1 MGWCLRITIKQGRGE
16 RLHSQNHCNW
26 YFFEGVHFRGVFI
39 YYISMSSQILEPP
52 FPINKHVLQVHVFK
66 SARVAKCICCKM
78 HMLQSAHVAKCMW
91 CKVHVLQVRVM
102 QSAHN
107 NLWNL
112 STSRKKFYQTESIQ
126 EICQIRKS
134 FKKSL
139 KYRNLSTTEN
149 VLYKPSNWIKSSVS
163 STEEVQPP
171 TINRR
176 KTLTPSTLPT
186 MQGRALFTSIGE
198 IGVGPEGQKVPMTKG
213 LEKVRKAKM

>member
-1 MGWCLRITIKQGRGE
+1 MCL
-16 RLHSQNHCNW
+16 
-26 YFFEGVHFRGVFI
+26 
-39 YYISMSSQILEPP
+39 
-52 FPINKHVLQVHVFK
+52 
-66 SARVAKCICCKM
+66 
-78 HMLQSAHVAKCMW
+78 
-91 CKVHVLQVRVM
+91 KVHVLQSAYVAKCTCCKVHM
-102 QSAHN
+102 LQNACDAKCMCCKCVWCKVHMLQSAHN

-171 TINRR
+171 TMNRR

-213 LEKVRKAKM
+213 LEKVPKAKM